1 MIDTEEWANGIQE
14 LLDNTEKPA
23 IEMVIARGAA
33 EELVKLLRMGENVE
47 DFEQAYMM
55 GYEHGY
61 QFAVK
66 DVIKHL
72 KGMRWYGGDKQKKRT
87 D

>member
-1 MIDTEEWANGIQE
+1 MIDTEEWANSIQE

-33 EELVKLLRMGENVE
+33 EELVKLLRMGECVE
-47 DFEQAYMM
+47 DFERMYFDGFVNGRQIML
-55 GYEHGY
+55 
-61 QFAVK
+61 K
-66 DVIKHL
+66 DIIKML
-72 KGMRWYGGDKQKKRT
+72 GRTEWYGGDKQEKRA

>member
-47 DFEQAYMM
+47 DFERMYFDGFVNGRQTML
-55 GYEHGY
+55 
-61 QFAVK
+61 K
-66 DVIKHL
+66 DIIKL
-72 KGMRWYGGDKQKKRT
+72 LGRAEWYGGDKQKKRT

>member
-14 LLDNTEKPA
+14 LLNNTEKPA

-47 DFEQAYMM
+47 DFEQTYMT
-55 GYEHGY
+55 GYGHGY
-61 QFAVK
+61 QMAVK
-66 DVIKHL
+66 EVVKHVR
-72 KGMRWYGGDKQKKRT
+72 GMRWYGGDKQKKRA